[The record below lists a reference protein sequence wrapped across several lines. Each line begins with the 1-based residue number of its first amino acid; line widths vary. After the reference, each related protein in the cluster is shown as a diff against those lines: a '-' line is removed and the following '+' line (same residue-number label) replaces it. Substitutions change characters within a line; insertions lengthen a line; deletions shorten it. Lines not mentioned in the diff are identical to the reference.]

1 MKKIAAI
8 LIAVSLFFSISI
20 QMVAVGEKSL
30 EVTLTGYTLLYQTF
44 MQALGQKTDVRRD
57 WIGEDQAQ
65 LQLTDKCLCVMSM
78 DGKSDF
84 ANVIEVLHTAAP
96 ESDKDMLSV
105 RCSMVATIATFDPDL
120 ELDTITDMVMNIL
133 PKSGEYYTDY
143 CKYKYTKAA
152 NVIMLYISPK

>member
-1 MKKIAAI
+1 MKKII
-8 LIAVSLFFSISI
+8 SVLITISLFCAISI
-20 QMVAVGEKSL
+20 QSVALGEKSL

-57 WIGEDQAQ
+57 WISEDQAQ
-65 LQLTDKCLCVMSM
+65 LQLTDKCFCVLTTES
-78 DGKSDF
+78 KSDF

-105 RCSMVATIATFDPDL
+105 RCSMVSTIATFDPDL
-120 ELDTITDMVMNIL
+120 EIDTITDMVMNIL

-143 CKYKYTKAA
+143 CKYRYTKAA

>member
-1 MKKIAAI
+1 MKKII
-8 LIAVSLFFSISI
+8 STLIAISIFCAISI

-30 EVTLTGYTLLYQTF
+30 EVTLTGYSLLYQAF
-44 MQALGQKTDVRRD
+44 MQALGQKTDIRRD
-57 WIGEDQAQ
+57 WISENQVQ
-65 LQLTDKCLCVMSM
+65 VQLTDKCFCVLTT

-84 ANVIEVLHTAAP
+84 ANVTEVLHTAAP

-105 RCSMVATIATFDPDL
+105 RCSMVSTIAAFDPDL

-133 PKSGEYYTDY
+133 PNSGEYYTDY
-143 CKYKYTKAA
+143 CKYRYTKAA

>member
-1 MKKIAAI
+1 MKKNAAI

-20 QMVAVGEKSL
+20 QMFAVGEKSL
-30 EVTLTGYTLLYQTF
+30 QVTLTGYSLLYQTF
-44 MQALGQKTDVRRD
+44 MEALGQKTDIRRD
-57 WIGEDQAQ
+57 WISEDQAQ
-65 LQLTDKCLCVMSM
+65 IQLTDKCFCVLTT

-84 ANVIEVLHTAAP
+84 ANVTEAIHTAAP

-105 RCSMVATIATFDPDL
+105 RCSMVSTIAAFDPDL
-120 ELDTITDMVMNIL
+120 ELETITDMVMNIL

-143 CKYKYTKAA
+143 CKYRYTKAA